1 MEHEQSRENYVEP
14 AIILTGDFLR
24 DATDERRLQIAASL
38 AELLGGN
45 AIVQEVDSAN
55 LSALAETAVP
65 APESVDGTANAS
77 AVDEASTEGLRFDA
91 EYPPFTLLI
100 QDSYSSRPH
109 PLVSKLRTQAPETV
123 GDGRI
128 ISMALRRVLLCAA
141 HDRKAAPLF
150 THYREDAPDDDGLTR
165 TYAITFKHPRHI
177 VEQPELLYDVEKMG
191 TRAAKALGEFVKLVT
206 TPVDLTAGQ

>member
-45 AIVQEVDSAN
+45 AIVQEVDLAN
-55 LSALAETAVP
+55 LAALAETAVP

-77 AVDEASTEGLRFDA
+77 AVDEASTEGLRLDA
-91 EYPPFTLLI
+91 EYPPFTLLLYNKDKYEYGRTVRNL
-100 QDSYSSRPH
+100 QERAPGVAASSLHMMSR
-109 PLVSKLRTQAPETV
+109 
-123 GDGRI
+123 
-128 ISMALRRVLLCAA
+128 ALKCANLA
-141 HDRKAAPLF
+141 GAGSLF
-150 THYREDAPDDDGLTR
+150 TYPEAPGNYRT
-165 TYAITFKHPRHI
+165 ITFKQPRSI
-177 VEQPELLYDVEKMG
+177 VEQPEFLYHLRNMG
-191 TRAAKALGEFVKLVT
+191 PGAAAALGDVVKLAT